1 MARATRISRSAIA
14 ALVVVA
20 LLAIPAGAAEGA
32 KEKTKITLKKIS
44 SSGASGKVI
53 SKRSGCEPHRKVT
66 LFKYV
71 DFVTEKV
78 KITQSDSHGRW
89 RVRQNLAARQVLRQG
104 RRGQA
109 VGHPLPLRHLQE
121 RARLTPSEP
130 ARRLSVSPIH

>member
-1 MARATRISRSAIA
+1 MARIERISRSAIA
-14 ALVVVA
+14 ALAVVVV
-20 LLAIPAGAAEGA
+20 LAIPAGAAEGA

-78 KITQSDSHGRW
+78 KITHSDSHGRW
-89 RVRQNLAARQVLRQG
+89 RVRQELQPGKYFAKVDAAKLASTRCLYDISKNAHV
-104 RRGQA
+104 
-109 VGHPLPLRHLQE
+109 
-121 RARLTPSEP
+121 
-130 ARRLSVSPIH
+130 

>member
-89 RVRQNLAARQVLRQG
+89 RVRQNLQPGKYFAKVDAAK
-104 RRGQA
+104 
-109 VGHPLPLRHLQE
+109 
-121 RARLTPSEP
+121 
-130 ARRLSVSPIH
+130 LSGTRCLYDISKNAHV